1 MNPQIK
7 QILEWSGEPERALQ
21 DFEAFLLA
29 HQSQTGAT
37 FQLESSQAKK
47 LLTLFGNSH
56 FLSQFLIRQPEIAE
70 KAIESS
76 FLEKEKH
83 LKIFQQD
90 LAELFPNLSRIS
102 EEEFGKKIRIY
113 RYSEFLRLT
122 IKDLS
127 QSGSMESIL
136 NELSSL
142 AISIIQICF
151 EYFFQQLSKE
161 FGKPFIFENEKK
173 IKPCGFNVIAQGKL
187 GGNELNYSSDV
198 DLQYIYES
206 EGKTDSITNHEFY
219 VKLSKKISHFL
230 SEKTEDGFLYRV
242 DLNLRPEGKS
252 GALANSLSAL
262 ENYYETFGAEWER
275 QALIK
280 ATPIAGDSILGE
292 DFKKLIDPFVWRK
305 SLDLKS
311 IENFKEMK
319 NKLHDSTKKTS
330 AQGFNVKLGEG
341 GIREIE
347 FFVQILQLLY
357 GGKHPELRIAS
368 TLKTI
373 HQLEK
378 LNLIKSQ
385 ESLQLKDAYLFLR
398 KVEHRLQ
405 LVHESQTHLIPPGK
419 EEQQQLAR
427 RMGYFGH
434 DREESRERFLED
446 LSRYTTMVKTIF
458 QSLFA

>member
-1 MNPQIK
+1 MDSQNLE
-7 QILEWSGEPERALQ
+7 ILNNSGESERAVQ
-21 DFEAFLLA
+21 DFEAFNL
-29 HQSQTGAT
+29 SYKKETGRDFKLT
-37 FQLESSQAKK
+37 SSREKK

-56 FLSQFLIRQPEIAE
+56 FLSQFLIQNPILADPVIQSVYLEDE
-70 KAIESS
+70 KPLQN
-76 FLEKEKH
+76 FKKE
-83 LKIFQQD
+83 LSELIQ
-90 LAELFPNLSRIS
+90 LFPDVS
-102 EEEFGKKIRIY
+102 EQEFGKKIRFY
-113 RYSEFLRLT
+113 QYSEFLRLT

-151 EYFFQQLSKE
+151 EYFFHQLANE
-161 FGKPFIFENEKK
+161 FGKPFIFENDKK

-373 HQLEK
+373 DQLEK
-378 LNLIKSQ
+378 LNLVKPQ

-427 RMGYFGH
+427 RLGYFGH

-458 QSLFA
+458 QSLFV

>member
-1 MNPQIK
+1 MNLPIK
-7 QILEWSGEPERALQ
+7 QILEQSGEPEKALQ
-21 DFEAFLLA
+21 DFEEFLLA
-29 HQSQTGAT
+29 YKNETGES
-37 FQLESSQAKK
+37 FQPESSQAKK

-56 FLSQFLIRQPEIAE
+56 FLGRFLVQHPREADEVIQSPYLENEKLLKNFQDDLSQLC
-70 KAIESS
+70 S
-76 FLEKEKH
+76 
-83 LKIFQQD
+83 D
-90 LAELFPNLSRIS
+90 LSQIS
-102 EEEFGKKIRIY
+102 EKDFGKKIRLY
-113 RYSEFLRLT
+113 KYSEFLRLT
-122 IKDLS
+122 VKDLS

-136 NELSSL
+136 NELSFL
-142 AISIIQICF
+142 AISVIQISY
-151 EYFFQQLSKE
+151 EYFFQQLSQE

-173 IKPCGFNVIAQGKL
+173 VKSCGFNVIAQGKL

-219 VKLSKKISHFL
+219 VKLAKKITHFL
-230 SEKTEDGFLYRV
+230 SEKTEDNFLYRV

-262 ENYYETFGAEWER
+262 EYYYETFGAEWER

-280 ATPIAGDSILGE
+280 ATPIAGDLTLGN

-319 NKLHDSTKKTS
+319 SKLHDSIKKSS

-357 GGKHPELRIAS
+357 GGKHSEIQIAS
-368 TLKTI
+368 TLQTI
-373 HQLEK
+373 QQLEK
-378 LNLIKSQ
+378 LNLIKPQ
-385 ESLQLKDAYLFLR
+385 EALQLKDSYLFLR

-419 EEQQQLAR
+419 IEQQAIAR
-427 RMGYFGH
+427 RMGYFGE
-434 DREESRERFLED
+434 DLEESRERFLED